1 MYKYCIQTNVAL
13 EVARSKMHSGLIIS
27 MKFLHTDLFQDKKI
41 SIVGPLRNMQYPP
54 QSELP
59 QIARQIRQ
67 HIINMLLQAGS
78 GHSAGSLS
86 LTDVLTALYFGEG
99 VLNHRPKQPNWSG
112 RDFCL
117 LSNGHVCPALYTTL
131 AQAGYFSEEELFTL
145 RQLGSRL
152 QGHPHYGSAPGV
164 ENTSGLLGQGLSQAI
179 GLATALKI
187 DNQPN
192 HVFCLTS
199 DGEHQ
204 EGQTWEAYLYA
215 GARQLNNLTV
225 IIDRNHIQIDG
236 FTEEILPLQPLKQ
249 KLLSFRWLVKEVDG
263 HNLSTLVDELKS
275 SKSTDQ
281 PTAIIAQTV
290 AGKDVD
296 FMEGLPEW
304 HGQPPSLV
312 DSIEALQLLRS
323 LNHKVEFD

>member
-1 MYKYCIQTNVAL
+1 
-13 EVARSKMHSGLIIS
+13 
-27 MKFLHTDLFQDKKI
+27 
-41 SIVGPLRNMQYPP
+41 MQYPL

-59 QIARQIRQ
+59 QIARHTRQ
-67 HIINMLLQAGS
+67 LIISMLLQAGS

-86 LTDVLTALYFGEG
+86 LADILTALYFGQG
-99 VLNHRPKQPNWSG
+99 VLNHRPKQPNWSD
-112 RDFCL
+112 RDFVL
-117 LSNGHVCPALYTTL
+117 LSNGHVCPALYATL
-131 AQAGYFSEEELFTL
+131 AQAGYLDGDELFTL

-152 QGHPHYGSAPGV
+152 QGHPHYRSLPGI

-187 DNQPN
+187 DNRSN

-215 GARQLNNLTV
+215 GARQLSNLTV

-236 FTEEILPLQPLKQ
+236 FTEAVLPLQPLKH
-249 KLLSFRWLVKEVDG
+249 KLTSFRWTVKEVDG
-263 HNLSTLVDELKS
+263 HNLSSLVDELRA
-275 SKSTDQ
+275 SKLSEE

-312 DSIEALQLLRS
+312 DSIEALQQLKS
-323 LNHKVEFD
+323 LNHKVEVD